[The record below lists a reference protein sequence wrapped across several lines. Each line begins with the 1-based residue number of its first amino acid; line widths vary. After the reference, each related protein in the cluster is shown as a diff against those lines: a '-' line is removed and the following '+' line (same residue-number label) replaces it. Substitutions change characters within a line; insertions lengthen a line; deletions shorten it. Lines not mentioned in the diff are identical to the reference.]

1 MALLLRA
8 FSSAE
13 IHYIGI
19 GTVMIWLKKIK
30 VKSYEIENLNYDYIT
45 YSKKMLIRFS
55 IFFKNEKLFIT

>member
-1 MALLLRA
+1 
-8 FSSAE
+8 
-13 IHYIGI
+13 
-19 GTVMIWLKKIK
+19 MIWLKKIK